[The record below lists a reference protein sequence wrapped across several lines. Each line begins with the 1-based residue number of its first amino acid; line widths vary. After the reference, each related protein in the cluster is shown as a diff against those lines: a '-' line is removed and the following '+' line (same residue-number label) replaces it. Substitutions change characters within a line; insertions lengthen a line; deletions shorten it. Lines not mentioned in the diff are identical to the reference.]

1 DVADRAE
8 PWAERLLATYG
19 VVSREVSS
27 AAETPVPWPILVD
40 ALTTMEAQGR
50 VRRGYF
56 VRGLSGVQFA
66 TGTSV
71 ERLRRLAGT
80 ALRLVAA
87 SDPANPYGPILPVA
101 ADVPYRPT
109 RVAGNWLVLAGGRP
123 ILGIEGWGKRLVPL
137 DAERVGRAVPLLAD
151 LAARHPRRR
160 IVVETWGEEAVIGG
174 PGEGSLANAGFARG
188 PRGMAYRAPVR

>member
-1 DVADRAE
+1 
-8 PWAERLLATYG
+8 
-19 VVSREVSS
+19 
-27 AAETPVPWPILVD
+27 
-40 ALTTMEAQGR
+40 MEAQGR

-71 ERLRRLAGT
+71 ERLRRPPGT
-80 ALRLVAA
+80 ALRLVAT

-123 ILGIEGWGKRLVPL
+123 VLGIEGWGKRLVPL
-137 DAERVGRAVPLLAD
+137 DVERVRRALPLLVDVAG
-151 LAARHPRRR
+151 RHPRRR
-160 IVVETWGEEAVIGG
+160 IVVETWADQPVIGG
-174 PGEGSLANAGFARG
+174 VAEEWLAASGFARG
-188 PRGMAYRAPVR
+188 PRGMALRAPVR